1 MPYNEIRAINRSCRS
16 YRPGHQVHW
25 IRAQVHWIRAKKSVE
40 EEQPVIDVTVVVH
53 DDGRVDIQAD
63 DLNLTAWNQRSA
75 ATAVSGGN
83 TGAAGRCGSRD
94 ITR

>member
-1 MPYNEIRAINRSCRS
+1 MSHRNIRRIPRSCVS

-40 EEQPVIDVTVVVH
+40 EEQPVIHVTVVVH

-63 DLNLTAWNQRSA
+63 DLNLTANVRSA
-75 ATAVSGGN
+75 ATAVSGGT
-83 TGAAGRCGSRD
+83 TGAGRCGSRD